1 MSRTAERIALIVA
14 TLDAEPG
21 LLTSELAERLGYVPE
36 RLAPLLWRM
45 EDERLIVHE
54 GRRWF
59 AMSAD

>member
-1 MSRTAERIALIVA
+1 MSRTAERIATIVA

-21 LLTSELAERLGYVPE
+21 LLTAELADRLGYDPQ

-59 AMSAD
+59 AVSDG

>member
-1 MSRTAERIALIVA
+1 MTRTSERMAAIVA
-14 TLDAEPG
+14 VLDAEPG
-21 LLTSELAERLGYVPE
+21 LLTSELADRLGYNPE

-59 AMSAD
+59 AVPAG